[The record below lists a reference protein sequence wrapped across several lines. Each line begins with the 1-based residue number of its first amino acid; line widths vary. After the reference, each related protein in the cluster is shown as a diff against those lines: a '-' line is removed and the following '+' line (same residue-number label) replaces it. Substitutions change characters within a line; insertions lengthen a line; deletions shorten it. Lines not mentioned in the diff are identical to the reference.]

1 MGWPKDYQTYKA
13 RPGVG
18 YISVVIMAYRW
29 FMKLE
34 FWSSERQL
42 GFTTVWSK
50 WLASWTR
57 VTIVLIH
64 VPLRYL
70 AVSWL
75 FSCADRM
82 HNWIPN
88 VNSKKTTKCNVAF
101 VYRTQFTCSTQQWG
115 CDGEVTLRIRTWNMK
130 DIFLALSKP
139 SSVNFLGP
147 DQLMKL
153 EQGRI
158 PVRRKLE

>member
-1 MGWPKDYQTYKA
+1 MIQ
-13 RPGVG
+13 
-18 YISVVIMAYRW
+18 MAG
-29 FMKLE
+29 KLNQ
-34 FWSSERQL
+34 SHH
-42 GFTTVWSK
+42 
-50 WLASWTR
+50 R
-57 VTIVLIH
+57 VD
-64 VPLRYL
+64 
-70 AVSWL
+70 
-75 FSCADRM
+75 SCA
-82 HNWIPN
+82 I
-88 VNSKKTTKCNVAF
+88 
-101 VYRTQFTCSTQQWG
+101 TQQWG